1 MNKKVGRCEN
11 NTSTYFIQEVY
22 MKETWKNLLK
32 VKSIVT
38 ILLTVTFVVMLILGV
53 TIPQEFIMIYTTVI
67 SFYFGT
73 QAQKIADGKD
83 QSGQA

>member
-1 MNKKVGRCEN
+1 
-11 NTSTYFIQEVY
+11 
-22 MKETWKNLLK
+22 MKETWQNLLK

-38 ILLTVTFVVMLILGV
+38 ILLTVIFVVMLILGV

-73 QAQKIADGKD
+73 QAQKIADRKE

>member
-1 MNKKVGRCEN
+1 
-11 NTSTYFIQEVY
+11 

-32 VKSIVT
+32 VKSIIT
-38 ILLTVTFVVMLILGV
+38 ILLTITFVIMLVCGFA
-53 TIPQEFIMIYTTVI
+53 IPQEFIMIYTTVV

-83 QSGQA
+83 QSGQT

>member
-1 MNKKVGRCEN
+1 
-11 NTSTYFIQEVY
+11 

-32 VKSIVT
+32 VKSIIT
-38 ILLTVTFVVMLILGV
+38 ILLTITFVVMLSLGLPV
-53 TIPQEFIMIYTTVI
+53 PQEFIMIYTTVI

-83 QSGQA
+83 QSG